1 MLIRLYMYKRKC
13 IVLSAK
19 DLRFNMKYNKG
30 NRKALILAVSSLLAL
45 QQAVITP
52 SFGASSIIDAGGN
65 ILKPNDQTGNFEF
78 RPDAFKDDIGFKH
91 FQEFVLGKGDVANFI
106 FEWYNKQ
113 YGSNP
118 DIKLESGDISKFVT
132 FIDGQAN
139 INGIVNAL
147 NALNGTLKTD
157 GQLIFVAPGGLVVGS
172 SGVLNVGS
180 LSVLTPT
187 DSAYQKLKEGMPT
200 DIQYSTSGTVNNA
213 QLIDKN
219 WDPNSI
225 AIGNGPISVDGRIIA
240 RGDVEL
246 NGGKIAIGPTGAIL
260 AGIGKNTDTLMNK
273 PGSIDSAAVQSKA
286 DALFN
291 ALVKTDNMDT
301 GNEFSTSHGNIVIK
315 SNVGT
320 QVDAGG
326 MLRTYSAG
334 DILIDNTGLDGVIIN
349 GEVANSNGNLTITNA
364 AGKIASAD
372 TAVIK
377 NKGNMTILNHENGT
391 GIDLDGE
398 VTNTGTMKITNET
411 GADGLII
418 RGNVTNNEGAAT
430 ITNKVNRLNV
440 ESKANVVSNG
450 KSLLMENSGANGMHI
465 MGHVDQNNKGTLD
478 FKGTN
483 SNIVIGDNTDNDFYV
498 TSDGETTFTVDNG
511 NLYNYGV
518 AKTLIQ
524 TTDGANL
531 TMKVT
536 NGAIGKEV
544 GPCDGDSCTGI
555 GTQARDW
562 TKSVNVNVDGVIT
575 AESKGN
581 NALINLASAGKD
593 MNLNYVKS
601 DGRVIL
607 LADDINNKATDTKP
621 TYSILNRAKEPDTI
635 NIEGTGISVI
645 AGKDIGEKGKKVT
658 FRQNG
663 VKDIFD
669 GDDATKPHVPDYA
682 SKNSQGVDMLAIRDI
697 NVKGMDADDGSKLDT
712 NVCAMIARTG
722 SIDAEFSGNTYI
734 REITADK
741 NIDLVTRGK
750 NLYIENLGLVPTYAQ
765 DYYGQ
770 NKDVVPEKVTIKAL
784 DLGSYWDENEAPEY
798 EHAADSTVVI
808 KNGKINGTTE
818 GRPNTQD
825 LTITADNAY
834 AGGYYFNMGK
844 HRGEDGKSKV
854 TADDFTNP
862 IKNSDGENIS
872 IRGKAVRPEDV
883 KAVGGDPEN
892 QTQAG
897 GNGRNYYYGGSE
909 QGNDPDYD
917 KDGSKVHDDDK
928 GTDKDDDN
936 LVVPTEPTEPTEPTV
951 PTEPTK
957 DTEPTE
963 PTKDTT
969 PTEPTEDTTPTEP
982 TKDTTPTEPTED
994 TTPTEPTKD
1003 TTPTEPTED
1012 TTPTEP
1018 TKDTTPTE
1026 PTKDT
1031 TPTEPTKDTT
1041 PTEPTKDT
1049 TPTEPTKET
1058 QPSIDNDDVGKLT
1071 WVQRKDI
1078 SDGVPVID
1086 KRQYMRFDLNSEADM
1101 VEFESDSGADAILN
1115 ISRGGV
1121 QLSHNKKL
1129 KVGDIIPVKVKYGDL
1144 EINANV
1150 KIVSASD
1157 VKAGGEF
1164 IDLDQATANKLLYL
1178 NLMLDETVN
1187 YAEANMKPVINTM
1200 HIQ

>member
-1 MLIRLYMYKRKC
+1 MKSNKKNKRA
-13 IVLSAK
+13 IV
-19 DLRFNMKYNKG
+19 
-30 NRKALILAVSSLLAL
+30 LAVSSLLAL
-45 QQAVITP
+45 QQAVVTP
-52 SFGASSIIDAGGN
+52 TIASTIIDAGGN
-65 ILKPNDQTGNFEF
+65 TLKPGNTGNYEI
-78 RPDAFKDDIGFKH
+78 RPDGFNGDTGFKH
-91 FQEFVLGKGDVANFI
+91 FHEFNLSEGDIANFI
-106 FEWYNKQ
+106 FKWYNKV
-113 YGSNP
+113 YGDDP
-118 DIKLESGDISKFVT
+118 DIAMHQGDLSKFVT
-132 FIDGQAN
+132 FIDGTAR
-139 INGIVNAL
+139 IDGIVNAL
-147 NALNGTLKTD
+147 NGLNGQLKTD

-187 DSAYQKLKEGMPT
+187 QDAYNVLKKGMPT
-200 DIQYSTSGTVNNA
+200 NIEYAADSLATSNA
-213 QLIDKN
+213 QKLDKV
-219 WDPNSI
+219 WDPSAV
-225 AIGNGPISVDGRIIA
+225 AIGNGTIQIDGRVLA
-240 RGDVEL
+240 RGDVDL
-246 NGGKIAIGPTGAIL
+246 TGGKIAVGNTGAIL
-260 AGIGKNTDTLMNK
+260 AGIGNNTDRFTRD
-273 PGSIDSAAVQSKA
+273 PRESAENNDYNAIQSRA

-291 ALVKTDNMDT
+291 KLVKTDNMNT
-301 GNEFSTSHGNIVIK
+301 GNEFSTSHGNVVIK
-315 SNVGT
+315 SNIGT
-320 QVDAGG
+320 FVDDGG
-326 MLRTYSAG
+326 LLRTYSAG
-334 DILIDNTGLDGVIIN
+334 NINIDNTGLEGVIIN
-349 GEVANSNGNLTITNA
+349 GEVANSNGKLTITNA
-364 AGKIASAD
+364 AGKIASAS
-372 TAVIK
+372 TGKIK
-377 NKGNMTILNHENGT
+377 NNGVMTILNHLDGT

-398 VTNTGTMKITNET
+398 VTNTGTMNITNET

-418 RGNVTNNEGAAT
+418 RGNVTNNDGAAV

-450 KSLLMENSGANGMHI
+450 KSLLMDNSGANGMHI

-483 SNIVIGDNTDNDFYV
+483 SNIVIGDNTANDFYV
-498 TSDGETTFTVDNG
+498 TSDGETTFTISNG

-531 TMKVT
+531 TMNVT

-544 GPCDGDSCTGI
+544 GPCDDGVCTGI

-575 AESKGN
+575 AKSTQGSNKS
-581 NALINLASAGKD
+581 LINLASAGKD
-593 MNLNYVKS
+593 MNLNSVKA

-607 LADDINNKATDTKP
+607 LADDINNKATDAKP
-621 TYSILNRAKEPDTI
+621 TYSILNRAKKPGTI
-635 NIEGTGISVI
+635 NIEGSGISVV
-645 AGKDIGEKGKKVT
+645 AGKDIGEKGNKIT

-669 GDDATKPHVPDYA
+669 GDSATKPHVPDYN
-682 SKNSQGVDMLAIRDI
+682 SKNGQGVDMLAIRDI

-734 REITADK
+734 REITANK

-765 DYYGQ
+765 DYYGE
-770 NKDVVPEKVTIKAL
+770 NKNVVPEKVTIKAL
-784 DLGSYWDENEAPEY
+784 DLGSYWDEGEKPHY

-808 KNGKINGTTE
+808 KNGKINGTTA

-854 TADDFTNP
+854 TKDDFTNS
-862 IKNSDGENIS
+862 IKNLDGEEIS

-883 KAVGGDPEN
+883 EAVGGDPEN
-892 QTQAG
+892 QTKPG

-909 QGNDPDYD
+909 QGDDPNYD
-917 KDGSKVHDDDK
+917 KDGNKVHEDDK

-936 LVVPTEPTEPTEPTV
+936 LVVPTEPTEPTTPPEPTE

-969 PTEPTEDTTPTEP
+969 PTEPTKDTEPTEP
-982 TKDTTPTEPTED
+982 TKDTTPTEPTKD
-994 TTPTEPTKD
+994 TEPTEPTK
-1003 TTPTEPTED
+1003 D

-1049 TPTEPTKET
+1049 TPTEPTKDT
-1058 QPSIDNDDVGKLT
+1058 TPTTPSIDDNDVGQLT

-1101 VEFESDSGADAILN
+1101 IEFESDSGADAILN

-1129 KVGDIIPVKVKYGDL
+1129 KVGDVIPVKVKYGDL
-1144 EINANV
+1144 EIDANV

-1178 NLMLDETVN
+1178 NLMLDETTN

>member
-1 MLIRLYMYKRKC
+1 MYCVKC
-13 IVLSAK
+13 KGFEVLH
-19 DLRFNMKYNKG
+19 MKYNKR
-30 NRKALILAVSSLLAL
+30 NKKAIILAVSSLLAL

-52 SFGASSIIDAGGN
+52 SFGVSNITDPNGN
-65 ILKPNDQTGNFEF
+65 PILPNNQTGNYEF
-78 RPDAFKDDIGFKH
+78 KPDAFKDDIGFKH
-91 FQEFVLGKGDVANFI
+91 FHDFELGEGDIANFI
-106 FEWYNKQ
+106 FRWYNQQ
-113 YGSNP
+113 YKDNP
-118 DIKLESGDISKFVT
+118 DLQIAEGDISKFVT
-132 FIDGQAN
+132 FIDGQAK

-147 NALNGTLKTD
+147 NALGGQLKTD
-157 GQLIFVAPGGLVVGS
+157 GQLVFVAPGGLVVGS

-187 DSAYQKLKEGMPT
+187 EGAYKKLIEDMPT

-213 QLIDKN
+213 QHLPNKV
-219 WDPNSI
+219 WDPNNI
-225 AIGNGPISVDGRIIA
+225 PIGDGKIQIDGKIIA

-246 NGGKIAIGPTGAIL
+246 TGGQITTSSSGAIL
-260 AGIGKNTDTLMNK
+260 AAVGGNTEVLK
-273 PGSIDSAAVQSKA
+273 SASAA
-286 DALFN
+286 DTLFN

-301 GNEFSTSHGNIVIK
+301 GNQFSASNGNIVIK

-320 QVDAGG
+320 KVDEGG
-326 MLRTYSAG
+326 MLRTYGSG
-334 DILIDNTGLDGVIIN
+334 DILIDNTGLEGVIIN
-349 GEVANSNGNLTITNA
+349 GEVANSDGNLTITNA

-377 NKGNMTILNHENGT
+377 NNGTMTILNHEDGT

-398 VTNTGTMKITNET
+398 VTNTGTMNITNET

-498 TSDGETTFTVDNG
+498 TSDGETTFTINNG
-511 NLYNYGV
+511 NLYNSGV
-518 AKTLIQ
+518 QKTLIQ

-531 TMKVT
+531 NMYVT
-536 NGAIGKEV
+536 DGSIGKEV
-544 GPCDGDSCTGI
+544 GPCDNGVCTGV
-555 GTQARDW
+555 GTDGRDW

-575 AESKGN
+575 AESKGDG
-581 NALINLASAGKD
+581 ALINLASAGHD

-607 LADDINNKATDTKP
+607 LADDINKKATDDRP
-621 TYSILNRAKEPDTI
+621 TYSILNRSKEPDTI

-645 AGKDIGEKGKKVT
+645 AGKDIGEKGKKIT

-669 GDDATKPHVPDYA
+669 GDDATKPHVPDYT
-682 SKNSQGVDMLAIRDI
+682 SGNSQGVDMLAIGDI

-712 NVCAMIARTG
+712 NVCSMISRTG

-734 REITADK
+734 REITANK

-750 NLYIENLGLVPTYAQ
+750 NLYIENLGMVPTYPQ
-765 DYYGQ
+765 DYYGP
-770 NKDVVPEKVTIKAL
+770 NKDIAPEKVTIKAL

-808 KNGKINGTTE
+808 KNGRIDGTTA
-818 GRPNTQD
+818 GRPYKQD
-825 LTITADNAY
+825 LTIVADNAY

-844 HRGEDGKSKV
+844 HRGEDGKSTV
-854 TADDFTNP
+854 TPDDFTNP
-862 IKNSDGENIS
+862 IKNLDDENIS
-872 IRGKAVRPEDV
+872 IRVEAVRPEDV
-883 KAVGGDPEN
+883 EAVGGNPEN
-892 QTQAG
+892 QTG
-897 GNGRNYYYGGSE
+897 PGDDGRNYYYGGSE
-909 QGNDPDYD
+909 QGDDPDYD
-917 KDGSKVHDDDK
+917 VDGDPIPDDDK
-928 GTDKDDDN
+928 GTEDDDDN
-936 LVVPTEPTEPTEPTV
+936 LVVPEPTEPTEPEPTT
-951 PTEPTK
+951 PTEPEP
-957 DTEPTE
+957 TEPTE
-963 PTKDTT
+963 PEPTEPTEPEPT
-969 PTEPTEDTTPTEP
+969 EPTEPEPTEPTEPEPTEPTEPEPTEPTEPEPTEPTEPEPTEPTEPEPTEPTEPEPTEPTEDTTPTEE
-982 TKDTTPTEPTED
+982 TKD
-994 TTPTEPTKD
+994 
-1003 TTPTEPTED
+1003 
-1012 TTPTEP
+1012 
-1018 TKDTTPTE
+1018 
-1026 PTKDT
+1026 
-1031 TPTEPTKDTT
+1031 
-1041 PTEPTKDT
+1041 
-1049 TPTEPTKET
+1049 T
-1058 QPSIDNDDVGKLT
+1058 QPSIDDTDVGKLT

-1101 VEFESDSGADAILN
+1101 IEFESDSGADAILN

-1129 KVGDIIPVKVKYGDL
+1129 KVGDVIPVKVKYGDL

-1164 IDLDQATANKLLYL
+1164 VDLDQATANKLLYL